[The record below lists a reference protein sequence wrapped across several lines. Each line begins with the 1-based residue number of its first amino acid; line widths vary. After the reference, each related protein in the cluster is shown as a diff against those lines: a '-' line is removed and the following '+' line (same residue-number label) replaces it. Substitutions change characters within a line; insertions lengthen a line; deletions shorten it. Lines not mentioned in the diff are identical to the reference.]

1 MTAAESKVWTA
12 DDIAA
17 MPAKSH
23 LLAFTFDALSER
35 RGMSP
40 VLAFNSPNY
49 GRVSLTPEAVAA
61 AYPHVVT
68 LQASNPVL
76 PPQGPS
82 AFEAASQAYRDYNG
96 FGRRAARFVERVK
109 QRLALS

>member
-1 MTAAESKVWTA
+1 MTAIESKVWTA
-12 DDIAA
+12 DDIKA

-35 RGMSP
+35 QGMSP

-61 AYPHVVT
+61 AYPYVVT
-68 LQASNPVL
+68 WQSSNPVL

-96 FGRRAARFVERVK
+96 LGRRAARFADRVK
-109 QRLALS
+109 QRLALA